1 MGKVRSGCNANP
13 GGVIKAIE
21 PGGLGQR
28 LGLRPG
34 DRILTVNGHPLR
46 DIIDFNF
53 YTAEEELE
61 LMVDRGGEHFVIR
74 AVRDYGEE
82 WGIEFE
88 EPVFDGIRRCTN
100 RCEFCFVNQLPRGLR
115 PSLYIKDDDYR
126 YSFLFG
132 NFITLT
138 NLTEEDWERLAEQ
151 RLGPLYVSVHSTD
164 LALRRELLGNPTAP
178 DVLEQIR
185 RLGDLGIVVHA
196 QVVLIPGRNDGP
208 HLERTI
214 DELSSLYPIVQSIAV
229 VPVGVTK
236 FCPPGIRPYTPPEA
250 EEVVALVLERQK
262 RFRRALKKGL
272 VYLSDEWYF
281 LTGIPFPPAKEY
293 DGFPQLE
300 NGVGLSRA
308 FLDEWE
314 EHKNSLPRLSLRG
327 VAVCGVMPFPLVK
340 QIATEFNE
348 ITGSHLEVLA
358 IENRLFGP
366 TVTVSGLMAGA
377 DVVEALRGRS
387 WEGPV
392 VIPRVMLDSSGR
404 LTLDDFTVEGM
415 GESIGA
421 KILVVSHF
429 HELAGEM
436 YNPAGSL

>member
-1 MGKVRSGCNANP
+1 MGKVRSGRNANP
-13 GGVIKAIE
+13 GGVIKAVE
-21 PGGLGQR
+21 PEGLGYR

-34 DRILTVNGHPLR
+34 DRILAVNGHPLR
-46 DIIDFNF
+46 DVIDFNF

-61 LMVDRGGEHFVIR
+61 IVGDRGGERFVIR
-74 AVRDYGEE
+74 AYRGYGEE

-151 RLGPLYVSVHSTD
+151 RLSPLYVSVHSTD
-164 LALRRELLGNPTAP
+164 LALRRELLGNPSAP

-185 RLGDLGIVVHA
+185 RLGNLGIAVHT

-214 DELSSLYPIVQSIAV
+214 DELSSLYPTVQSIAV

-236 FCPPGIRPYTPPEA
+236 FRPPGIRPYTPSEA
-250 EEVVALVLERQK
+250 EEVIALVLERQK

-281 LTGIPFPPAKEY
+281 LTGLPFPPAREY

-300 NGVGLSRA
+300 NGVGLSRL

-340 QIATEFNE
+340 QIAYEFNE
-348 ITGSHLEVLA
+348 LTGSQLEVLA

-377 DVVEALRGRS
+377 DVVETLRGQA
-387 WEGPV
+387 WEGLV
-392 VIPRVMLDSSGR
+392 VIPRVMLDSSGQ
-404 LTLDDFTVEGM
+404 LTLDDFTVEKLE
-415 GESIGA
+415 ESLGA
-421 KILVVSHF
+421 KVRVISHF
-429 HELAGEM
+429 YEFAGQVP
-436 YNPAGSL
+436 NPAGLK